1 MSEAG
6 VCAEWVCA
14 SDAECSV
21 QAVVA
26 AAVVRE
32 LDILLLIPR
41 PTDRVL
47 IPPSPQA
54 LDPDAWEAEH
64 EANPPAAKGARKSKS
79 KSKGR
84 KKRCVAF
91 LVVSLSLSFCL
102 ALLFYLCLAVS

>member
-1 MSEAG
+1 
-6 VCAEWVCA
+6 
-14 SDAECSV
+14 
-21 QAVVA
+21 
-26 AAVVRE
+26 
-32 LDILLLIPR
+32 
-41 PTDRVL
+41 VL

-102 ALLFYLCLAVS
+102 ALLSSPLSQGRGGRTQEGGRMQRQGGGYMCGRRR